1 MSLNHVLL
9 LERIE
14 SVVKSAE
21 DRNAAAAGELAAVV
35 QRLADL
41 VDRFERQNTILA
53 GVRSSLVKT
62 SADPGSPPFA
72 EPIEAPAGRGK
83 KGGAA

>member
-1 MSLNHVLL
+1 MTLNHVLL
-9 LERIE
+9 LERIDA
-14 SVVKSAE
+14 VVKSAE
-21 DRNAAAAGELAAVV
+21 DRNAAAADNLTAVV

-53 GVRSSLVKT
+53 GVRSSLAK
-62 SADPGSPPFA
+62 PGEREVPLAIA
-72 EPIEAPAGRGK
+72 EPVDPPSGRGK